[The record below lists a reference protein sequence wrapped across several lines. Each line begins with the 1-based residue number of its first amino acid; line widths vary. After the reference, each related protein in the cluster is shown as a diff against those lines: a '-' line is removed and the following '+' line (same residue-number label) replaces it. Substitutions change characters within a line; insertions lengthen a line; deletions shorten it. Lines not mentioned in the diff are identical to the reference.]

1 MPTLSELK
9 NYMVDCLGYSEEEI
23 TKEDFNDLTESQKV
37 DCKRYNAQEQ
47 RIKEQMIKT
56 QWTQPTKEELEAKR
70 EAMYEYIKIISNPE
84 LKELY
89 EIN

>member
-1 MPTLSELK
+1 MK
-9 NYMVDCLGYSEEEI
+9 
-23 TKEDFNDLTESQKV
+23 
-37 DCKRYNAQEQ
+37 
-47 RIKEQMIKT
+47 KT

-89 EIN
+89 EIK

>member
-47 RIKEQMIKT
+47 QIIKNN
-56 QWTQPTKEELEAKR
+56 L
-70 EAMYEYIKIISNPE
+70 S
-84 LKELY
+84 
-89 EIN
+89 